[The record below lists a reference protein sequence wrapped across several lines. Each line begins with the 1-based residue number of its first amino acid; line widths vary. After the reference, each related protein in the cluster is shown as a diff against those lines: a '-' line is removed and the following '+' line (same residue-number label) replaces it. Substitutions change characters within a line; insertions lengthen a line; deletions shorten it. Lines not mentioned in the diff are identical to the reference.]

1 MSVSLVLTIAMR
13 LQHAL
18 ILLGASCAPVHQ
30 DSLEM
35 VSFVVVCFSLNC
47 SGHHDAYFS
56 TADTDECEFGTD
68 SCSEN
73 AACVN
78 AVGSYICSCLGG
90 YSGDGRACDSMLQ

>member
-1 MSVSLVLTIAMR
+1 MMYIIFNV
-13 LQHAL
+13 
-18 ILLGASCAPVHQ
+18 
-30 DSLEM
+30 
-35 VSFVVVCFSLNC
+35 
-47 SGHHDAYFS
+47 
-56 TADTDECEFGTD
+56 DTDECELRTG